1 MSAKIFGAAL
11 VALLAIAS
19 FSTPGTAAR
28 LNRHVRIHND
38 TSVTMERFYASNVG
52 ADNYEE
58 DILGD
63 DVIESGD
70 TWNIN
75 IDDGTGYCKY
85 DLLAVF
91 KDGTRGRKNNVN
103 VCSVSGF
110 YFND

>member
-1 MSAKIFGAAL
+1 MSVRTYGAAL
-11 VALLAIAS
+11 LGVLAIMAFAAPVS
-19 FSTPGTAAR
+19 AAR
-28 LNRHVRIHND
+28 LNRHVRIHNN
-38 TSVTMERFYASNVG
+38 TSTTMERFFASNVG
-52 ADNYEE
+52 ADDYEE

-63 DVIESGD
+63 DVISSGE

-91 KDGTRGRKNNVN
+91 EDGARAKKNNVN
-103 VCSVSGF
+103 VCAVSDF